1 MNNYNGRKVPNVSQY
16 VANLNTIPSA
26 HDLATQQHDDFKL
39 EDDLALFTNTEFYD
53 FDLGENIQQA
63 PPLEYDPT
71 LEERTRRGQAGA
83 HENNAT
89 ILDFVNGMF
98 ELVGVALH
106 TMSLYQIVISDC
118 NLSR

>member
-1 MNNYNGRKVPNVSQY
+1 MNNYNGRKAPSVSQY

-26 HDLATQQHDDFKL
+26 HDLATQQQDDFKL

-63 PPLEYDPT
+63 PPLDYDPM

-83 HENNAT
+83 HKDNAKS
-89 ILDFVNGMF
+89 LDFVNGMF

-106 TMSLYQIVISDC
+106 TVSFIRL
-118 NLSR
+118 